1 VPDPA
6 DHDRLS
12 RGQFGAEPTGHD
24 QGCVTPAKFAGAQ
37 FRQPAAIP
45 LVTHDIRPYG
55 KDAVFFLSIFCF
67 LAASGLD
74 SD

>member
-12 RGQFGAEPTGHD
+12 RGQFGAEPAGHD

-37 FRQPAAIP
+37 FGQPAAMP
-45 LVTHDIRPYG
+45 LVTRDIRPYVSV
-55 KDAVFFLSIFCF
+55 AVFSLSIFCF

-74 SD
+74 LD